1 MDDATDDPRSGS
13 NKRPRP
19 QRSLLARALSYL
31 ARREH
36 SRAELRRKLAPHAES
51 AEQVDRLLDELEA
64 KKLLS
69 EERFVEVLK
78 RSRGER
84 FGAARIKQELKA
96 HHVGEPLVRAAVDE
110 LRSTELARARTVWQR
125 RFGDTPATNATE
137 RARQMRFL
145 AQRGF
150 STDVVRKVV
159 RGVGDDE

>member
-1 MDDATDDPRSGS
+1 M
-13 NKRPRP
+13 
-19 QRSLLARALSYL
+19 SYL

-36 SRAELRRKLAPHAES
+36 SRTELRRKLAPHAES
-51 AEQVDRLLDELEA
+51 AEQLDPLLNELET

-69 EERFVEVLK
+69 DERFVEVLK

-96 HHVGEPLVRAAVDE
+96 HQLGDALVRSAVDE
-110 LRSTELARARTVWQR
+110 LRQTELARAQAVWRR
-125 RFGDTPATNATE
+125 RFGTPATNAAE

-150 STDVVRKVV
+150 STEAIYKVV
-159 RGVGDDE
+159 RGADED